1 MAHMYRETNG
11 WIESMLDD
19 ESEETEEV
27 RELAR
32 ELRRRIRILYGQL
45 IGWTGNPSADQKA
58 QIRFLADAKE
68 QIAARIP

>member
-1 MAHMYRETNG
+1 MYRETNG

-19 ESEETEEV
+19 ESEDTKEV

-58 QIRFLADAKE
+58 NE
-68 QIAARIP
+68 TES